1 MYTKDQILD
10 PQLLFE
16 RRTILM
22 RSRILKLLSDY
33 NIAQSYITKAI
44 ILEELNNLI
53 DIYVERSL
61 VLQRQKEGE

>member
-22 RSRILKLLSDY
+22 RSRILTLIQDY
-33 NIAQSYITKAI
+33 NIAYSYITKAI

-53 DIYVERSL
+53 DVYVERLL
-61 VLQRQKEGE
+61 VLQRQQEGE